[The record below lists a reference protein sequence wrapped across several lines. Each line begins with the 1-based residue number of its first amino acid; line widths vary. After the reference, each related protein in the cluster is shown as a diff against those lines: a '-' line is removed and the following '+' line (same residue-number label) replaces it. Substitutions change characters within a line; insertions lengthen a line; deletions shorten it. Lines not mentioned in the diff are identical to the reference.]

1 MSRQITFAQL
11 VRTLKNAGF
20 VVSQSK
26 GSHVVFKHVTTET
39 IVVLPAHVPN
49 NEVDVGHLA
58 AVRRTLAESGIVDRD
73 SFDELLVEA

>member
-11 VRTLKNAGF
+11 VRTLRNAGF
-20 VVSQSK
+20 VESRSRF
-26 GSHVVFKHVTTET
+26 HVYFKHSPTET
-39 IVVLPAHVPN
+39 VVVLPAHLPN
-49 NEVDVGHLA
+49 NKVSLAHLA